1 MKLEDFS
8 ISNFN
13 DTMQEDVSKQALN
26 FCKAL
31 ILSHKKISL
40 TLAHK
45 PDHVFSRYAVL
56 NKDLTFSYK
65 EDFSTYYYGV
75 SPKIDSFSVIDAISK
90 LSFTSTEGLNAYISE
105 HCTEF
110 MLHEDQAEYLLDVAK
125 LILLTIASKYGVEF
139 KKCEELQFLS
149 ASDSVFSAIT
159 SYNQAK
165 ETILLHGCP
174 CAELLERLKPYRFI
188 NNNGLWQISDN
199 GISLLDIY
207 ANKANIKLLVGK
219 VFYSG
224 VLLKAL
230 EITKQ
235 KYNFENDGVS
245 NYQLIY
251 ERSSF
256 ATVCAFDDNYVNHP
270 LLSESRQ
277 KLDAFFGYDDAC
289 KLRLF
294 EKLSAKNIDDE
305 QILVHVNEYIRCSYN
320 VNQIGV
326 SSNIKTS
333 RKELLFGLRAS
344 KNIDEGALYPSV
356 NGNAE
361 VYDEDVQFYNNSVY
375 EDLPTVYIH
384 KKRSDLLG
392 EIAREAYGELNM
404 ISTKESWSCYGM
416 IISGNL
422 PPADQNSRSN
432 RRCHFNV
439 LFENTVDET
448 LDDIKSRYRKASEA
462 FENKNFAAIIIKYY
476 KTRFHG
482 LLGGIISFLQRVLQS
497 KDFIESILLLFISFM
512 SIKTI
517 DLSLENISSLL
528 SLLFA
533 GIILLTTIVKVAQH
547 TFRMFRNAKNTKM
560 ICIYGSM
567 SYDSL
572 CHKISK
578 VMKMKYHPA
587 AYASLKM
594 HIENLVY
601 SDLQDT

>member
-8 ISNFN
+8 VSNFN
-13 DTMQEDVSKQALN
+13 ETMQEDVSKQALN

-40 TLAHK
+40 TLNHK
-45 PDHVFSRYAVL
+45 PERFFSRYAVL
-56 NKDLTFSYK
+56 NKDLTVSYK

-75 SPKIDSFSVIDAISK
+75 SPKIDSFSVIDAISH
-90 LSFTSTEGLNAYISE
+90 LSFASTEGLNAYISE
-105 HCTEF
+105 HCAEF
-110 MLHEDQAEYLLDVAK
+110 MLHEDQAEYLLDVSK

-139 KKCEELQFLS
+139 KNCEELKFLS
-149 ASDSVFSAIT
+149 ASDSVFSAVI
-159 SYNQAK
+159 SHNQTGK
-165 ETILLHGCP
+165 TILLHGCP
-174 CAELLERLKPYRFI
+174 CVELLERLKPYRFI
-188 NNNGLWQISDN
+188 DNNGVWQISDN
-199 GISLLDIY
+199 GISFPDIY

-230 EITKQ
+230 EINKQ

-270 LLSESRQ
+270 LLKESRK
-277 KLDAFFGYDDAC
+277 KLDKFFSYDDVC

-294 EKLSAKNIDDE
+294 EKLSIKSVDDE
-305 QILVHVNEYIRCSYN
+305 QILAYVNEYMKCSYN

-333 RKELLFGLRAS
+333 KKELLFGLRAS

-375 EDLPTVYIH
+375 EDLPTVYLH

-404 ISTKESWSCYGM
+404 TSAKESWSCYGM

-422 PPADQNSRSN
+422 PADQGSSSN

-448 LDDIKSRYRKASEA
+448 FDEIKNRYRKASEA
-462 FENKNFAAIIIKYY
+462 FENKNFAAIVIKYY
-476 KTRFHG
+476 KTRFHS
-482 LLGGIISFLQRVLQS
+482 LLGGIISFLQRLLQS
-497 KDFIESILLLFISFM
+497 KDFVESVLLLLVSFI

-528 SLLFA
+528 SFLFA
-533 GIILLTTIVKVAQH
+533 SIILLTTIVKVAQH
-547 TFRMFRNAKNTKM
+547 TLRMFRNAKNIKK

-567 SYDSL
+567 SYSSP

>member
-26 FCKAL
+26 FCKAI
-31 ILSHKKISL
+31 ILSRKKISL
-40 TLAHK
+40 TLNHK
-45 PDHVFSRYAVL
+45 PERFFSRYATL
-56 NKDLTFSYK
+56 NKDLTVSYK

-75 SPKIDSFSVIDAISK
+75 SPKIDSFSIIDAISN

-139 KKCEELQFLS
+139 QICEELKFLS
-149 ASDSVFSAIT
+149 ASDSFFSAVI
-159 SYNQAK
+159 SHNQTEK
-165 ETILLHGCP
+165 TILLHGCP
-174 CAELLERLKPYRFI
+174 CVELLERLKPYHFI
-188 NNNGLWQISDN
+188 NNNGVWQISDN

-230 EITKQ
+230 EINKQ

-256 ATVCAFDDNYVNHP
+256 ATVCAFDDICVNHP
-270 LLSESRQ
+270 LLKESRQ
-277 KLDAFFGYDDAC
+277 KLDKFFGYDDTC

-294 EKLSAKNIDDE
+294 EQLSKTGIDDE
-305 QILVHVNEYIRCSYN
+305 QILAHVNEYIKYSYN

-333 RKELLFGLRAS
+333 KKELLFGLRAS
-344 KNIDEGALYPSV
+344 KNIDDGALYPSV

-361 VYDEDVQFYNNSVY
+361 VYDEGVQFYNNSVY
-375 EDLPTVYIH
+375 EDLPTVYLH

-404 ISTKESWSCYGM
+404 TSAKEAWSCYGM

-422 PPADQNSRSN
+422 PQAVQSSSSN

-439 LFENTVDET
+439 LFENEVDET
-448 LDDIKSRYRKASEA
+448 LDEIRNRYRKASEA
-462 FENKNFAAIIIKYY
+462 FENKNFVAIVIKYY
-476 KTRFHG
+476 KTRFHS
-482 LLGGIISFLQRVLQS
+482 LLGGMINFLQRLLQS
-497 KDFIESILLLFISFM
+497 KDFVESILLLLISFI

-528 SLLFA
+528 SFLFA
-533 GIILLTTIVKVAQH
+533 SVILLTTIVKVAQH
-547 TFRMFRNAKNTKM
+547 TLRMFRNAKNTKK
-560 ICIYGSM
+560 ISIYGSM
-567 SYDSL
+567 SYSSV

-601 SDLQDT
+601 SDLQDK

>member
-1 MKLEDFS
+1 MKPEDFS
-8 ISNFN
+8 ISVFN
-13 DTMQEDVSKQALN
+13 DTMQKDVSKQDLN
-26 FCKAL
+26 FCKAI

-40 TLAHK
+40 TLAYK
-45 PDHVFSRYAVL
+45 PEHFFSRYAVL
-56 NKDLTFSYK
+56 NKDLTYSYK
-65 EDFSTYYYGV
+65 DDFSTYYYGV
-75 SPKIDSFSVIDAISK
+75 SPKIDSFSVIDAISN
-90 LSFTSTEGLNAYISE
+90 LSFTSTEGLNAYISK

-110 MLHEDQAEYLLDVAK
+110 MLHENQAEYLLDVAK

-139 KKCEELQFLS
+139 KNCEDLNFLS
-149 ASDSVFSAIT
+149 DPDGVFSAII
-159 SYNQAK
+159 SHNQTK
-165 ETILLHGCP
+165 KTILLHGCP

-188 NNNGLWQISDN
+188 NNNGVWQISDN

-235 KYNFENDGVS
+235 KYNFENNGVS
-245 NYQLIY
+245 NYQLMY

-256 ATVCAFDDNYVNHP
+256 ATVCAFDENYVGHP
-270 LLSESRQ
+270 LLRESRQ
-277 KLDAFFGYDDAC
+277 KLDAFFRYDDGC

-294 EKLSAKNIDDE
+294 EKLSAKNLDDE
-305 QILVHVNEYIRCSYN
+305 QILAYVNEYIRCSYN

-333 RKELLFGLRAS
+333 KKELLFGLRAA
-344 KNIDEGALYPSV
+344 KNIDAGLLYPSV

-375 EDLPTVYIH
+375 EDLPTISLH
-384 KKRSDLLG
+384 NKRSDLLD

-404 ISTKESWSCYGM
+404 TSVKESWSCYGM

-422 PPADQNSRSN
+422 PQSDQSIGST

-448 LDDIKSRYRKASEA
+448 LDDIKNRYRKASEA

-482 LLGGIISFLQRVLQS
+482 LLGGIVSFLQRLLQG
-497 KDFIESILLLFISFM
+497 KDFVESILLLLISFIS
-512 SIKTI
+512 IKQI

-528 SLLFA
+528 SLVFA
-533 GIILLTTIVKVAQH
+533 SIILLTTIVKVAQH
-547 TFRMFRNAKNTKM
+547 TLKMFRNAKNTKK

-567 SYDSL
+567 SYDAL
-572 CHKISK
+572 CRKLSK
-578 VMKMKYHPA
+578 VMKIKYHPA

-594 HIENLVY
+594 HIENLIY
-601 SDLQDT
+601 SDLQDK